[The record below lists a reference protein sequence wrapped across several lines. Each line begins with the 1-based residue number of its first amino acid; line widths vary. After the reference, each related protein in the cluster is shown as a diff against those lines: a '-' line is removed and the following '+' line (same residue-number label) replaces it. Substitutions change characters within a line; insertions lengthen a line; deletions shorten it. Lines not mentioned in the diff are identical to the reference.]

1 MRSRRAERFQDGDV
15 DTVGSVKR
23 QGTQRVGFLL
33 MDQFTLVSLSSAI
46 DPLRVANSLSDVELY
61 RWCLIGAGEEEQV
74 SSDGVR
80 VKLDHNL
87 TDEIELDLVIVVG
100 GIDIEQSVTKVD
112 LSWLRKQAQRGA
124 QMGALCTGSYALAS
138 AGLLNGSECSAHW
151 DCLTLLTE
159 QFPGIDF
166 NSHLYTIDRDRLTC
180 TGGTVPLHMMLAMLA
195 KRHPQSLVDGVAD
208 MLVCE
213 RHRRDAEMQVIPMWS
228 RKVEVQ
234 PKLKEV
240 LQLMEANLEEP
251 LPLQDLA
258 DYVQLSRRQLERL
271 FLKHLHSTPSRYYLK
286 LRLDRARRLLKQT
299 SRSIVEI
306 TSMCGF
312 VSTTHFSRCYRKY
325 MGVSP
330 KGDRTQG
337 VPEVYQIFESELP
350 PEGAEIAN

>member
-1 MRSRRAERFQDGDV
+1 MNSAANGAAKRA
-15 DTVGSVKR
+15 
-23 QGTQRVGFLL
+23 QRVGFLL
-33 MDQFTLVSLSSAI
+33 MDQFTLISLSSAI
-46 DPLRVANSLSDVELY
+46 DPMRVANLLSDQELY
-61 RWCLIGAGEEEQV
+61 QWRLIGSGESEQI

-80 VKLDHNL
+80 VKLDHPL
-87 TDEIELDLVIVVG
+87 SDDVEFDLVIVVG
-100 GIDIEQSVTKVD
+100 GIDIERTVQKAD
-112 LSWLRKQAQRGA
+112 FAWLRKQARRGA

-138 AGLLNGSECSAHW
+138 AGLLNGYECSAHW

-166 NSHLYTIDRDRLTC
+166 NSHLYTIDRDRMTC
-180 TGGTVPLHMMLAMLA
+180 TGGTVPLHMMLAMMS

-213 RHRRDAEMQVIPMWS
+213 RHRTDVEMQVIPMWS

-234 PKLKEV
+234 PKLKEA

-251 LPLQDLA
+251 LSLQDLA
-258 DYVQLSRRQLERL
+258 DYVHLSRRQLERL

-330 KGDRTQG
+330 KSDRSQG
-337 VPEVYQIFESELP
+337 IPGAFQIFESELP
-350 PEGAEIAN
+350 PEHAEAMP

>member
-1 MRSRRAERFQDGDV
+1 MN
-15 DTVGSVKR
+15 VGLHGITKR
-23 QGTQRVGFLL
+23 PQRVGFLL
-33 MDQFTLVSLSSAI
+33 MDQFTLISLSSAI
-46 DPLRVANSLSDVELY
+46 DPLRVANLLSDQQLY
-61 RWCLIGAGEEEQV
+61 EWCLVGSGDSEQI
-74 SSDGVR
+74 SSDSVR
-80 VKLDHNL
+80 VRLDHSL
-87 TDEIELDLVIVVG
+87 ADEIELDLVIVVG
-100 GIDIEQSVTKVD
+100 GVDIERTVQKTD
-112 LSWLRKQAQRGA
+112 LAWLRKQSQKGA

-138 AGLLNGSECSAHW
+138 AGLLNGYECSAHW

-166 NSHLYTIDRDRLTC
+166 NSHLYTIDRDRMTC
-180 TGGTVPLHMMLAMLA
+180 TGGTVPLHMMLAMMS

-213 RHRRDAEMQVIPMWS
+213 RHRTDAEMQVIPMWS

-251 LPLQDLA
+251 LSLKDLA
-258 DYVQLSRRQLERL
+258 EYVNLSRRQLERL

-330 KGDRTQG
+330 KSDRAQG
-337 VPEVYQIFESELP
+337 VPAAYQILESELSSDGV
-350 PEGAEIAN
+350 EAVS

>member
-1 MRSRRAERFQDGDV
+1 MNTGLHSAARRP
-15 DTVGSVKR
+15 
-23 QGTQRVGFLL
+23 QRVGFLL
-33 MDQFTLVSLSSAI
+33 MDQFTLISLSSAI
-46 DPLRVANSLSDVELY
+46 DPLRVANLLSDQTLY
-61 RWCLIGAGEEEQV
+61 EWCLVGSGDCEQA

-80 VKLDHNL
+80 VKLDHTL
-87 TDEIELDLVIVVG
+87 GDDVEFDLVIVVG
-100 GIDIEQSVTKVD
+100 GIDIERTVQKTD
-112 LSWLRKQAQRGA
+112 LAWLRKQSQRGA

-138 AGLLNGSECSAHW
+138 AGLLNGYECSAHW

-159 QFPGIDF
+159 QFPAIEF
-166 NSHLYTIDRDRLTC
+166 NSHLYTIDRDRMTC
-180 TGGTVPLHMMLAMLA
+180 TGGTVPLHMMLAMIG
-195 KRHPQSLVDGVAD
+195 KRHPQTLVDGVAD

-213 RHRRDAEMQVIPMWS
+213 RHRTDAEMQIIPMWS

-251 LPLQDLA
+251 LSLQDLA
-258 DYVQLSRRQLERL
+258 DYVHLSRRQLERL

-306 TSMCGF
+306 TAMCGF

-330 KGDRTQG
+330 KTDRVQG
-337 VPEVYQIFESELP
+337 IPSPFQIFESELP
-350 PEGAEIAN
+350 AEAADPLSR

>member
-1 MRSRRAERFQDGDV
+1 MNSGVNGAVRPP
-15 DTVGSVKR
+15 
-23 QGTQRVGFLL
+23 QRVGFLL
-33 MDQFTLVSLSSAI
+33 MDQFTLISLSSAI
-46 DPLRVANSLSDVELY
+46 DPMRVANLLSDRELY
-61 RWCLIGAGEEEQV
+61 QWQLIGSSESEQV

-80 VKLDHNL
+80 VKLDHTL
-87 TDEIELDLVIVVG
+87 SDDVQFDVVIVVG
-100 GIDIEQSVTKVD
+100 GIDIERNVQKSH
-112 LSWLRKQAQRGA
+112 LAWLRKQAQRGA
-124 QMGALCTGSYALAS
+124 QIGALCTGAYVLAS
-138 AGLLNGSECSAHW
+138 AGLLNGYECSAHW

-159 QFPGIDF
+159 QFPAIDF
-166 NSHLYTIDRDRLTC
+166 NSHLYTIDRDRMTC
-180 TGGTVPLHMMLAMLA
+180 TGGTVPLHMMLAMMS

-213 RHRRDAEMQVIPMWS
+213 RHRTDVEMQVIPMWS

-251 LPLQDLA
+251 LTLQDLA
-258 DYVQLSRRQLERL
+258 NYVDLSRRQLERL

-330 KGDRTQG
+330 KSDRTQG
-337 VPEVYQIFESELP
+337 IPAAFQIFESELP
-350 PEGAEIAN
+350 PEGAEALP

>member
-1 MRSRRAERFQDGDV
+1 MEQTRTFNAPP
-15 DTVGSVKR
+15 K
-23 QGTQRVGFLL
+23 RVGFLL
-33 MDQFTLVSLSSAI
+33 MDQFTLISLSSAI
-46 DPLRVANSLSDVELY
+46 DPLRVANLLSGTALY
-61 RWCLIGAGEEEQV
+61 SWHLIGSGERDQV
-74 SSDGVR
+74 SSDGIR
-80 VKLDHNL
+80 VTLDYTL
-87 TDEIELDLVIVVG
+87 SDEVDFDLVIVVG
-100 GIDIEQSVTKVD
+100 GIDIEQSVQRSD
-112 LSWLRKQAQRGA
+112 LAWLRKQAQKGA
-124 QMGALCTGSYALAS
+124 QLGALCTGSYALAS
-138 AGLLNGSECSAHW
+138 AGLLNGYQCSAHW

-159 QFPGIDF
+159 QFPAIDF

-180 TGGTVPLHMMLAMLA
+180 TGGTVPLHMMLAMIA

-213 RHRRDAEMQVIPMWS
+213 RHRSDAEMQVIPMWS
-228 RKVEVQ
+228 RKADMQ

-251 LPLQDLA
+251 ITLQELA
-258 DYVQLSRRQLERL
+258 NYVSLSRRQLERL

-330 KGDRTQG
+330 KSDRIQGETQIFK
-337 VPEVYQIFESELP
+337 IFESELP
-350 PEGAEIAN
+350 SEEAELLN

>member
-1 MRSRRAERFQDGDV
+1 MN
-15 DTVGSVKR
+15 VGL
-23 QGTQRVGFLL
+23 QGMTKPPRRVGFLL
-33 MDQFTLVSLSSAI
+33 MDQFTLISLSSAI
-46 DPLRVANSLSDVELY
+46 DPLRVANLLSDQQLY
-61 RWCLIGAGEEEQV
+61 EWCLVGSGDSEQI

-80 VKLDHNL
+80 VRLDHSL
-87 TDEIELDLVIVVG
+87 ADEIELDLVIVVG
-100 GIDIEQSVTKVD
+100 GVDIERTVQKTD
-112 LSWLRKQAQRGA
+112 LAWLRKQSQKGA

-138 AGLLNGSECSAHW
+138 AGLLNGYECSAHW

-166 NSHLYTIDRDRLTC
+166 NSHLYTIDRDRMTC
-180 TGGTVPLHMMLAMLA
+180 TGGTVPLHMMLAMMS

-213 RHRRDAEMQVIPMWS
+213 RHRTDAEMQVIPMWS

-251 LPLQDLA
+251 LSLKDLA
-258 DYVQLSRRQLERL
+258 EYVNLSRRQLERL

-330 KGDRTQG
+330 KSDRAHG
-337 VPEVYQIFESELP
+337 VPAAYQIFEPELP
-350 PEGAEIAN
+350 SDGAEAMS

>member
-1 MRSRRAERFQDGDV
+1 MEQTRTFNAPP
-15 DTVGSVKR
+15 K
-23 QGTQRVGFLL
+23 RVGFLL
-33 MDQFTLVSLSSAI
+33 MDQFTLISLSSAI
-46 DPLRVANSLSDVELY
+46 DPLRVANLLSGTALY
-61 RWCLIGAGEEEQV
+61 SWHLIGSGERDQV
-74 SSDGVR
+74 SSDGIR
-80 VKLDHNL
+80 VTLDYTL
-87 TDEIELDLVIVVG
+87 ADEVDFDLVIVVG
-100 GIDIEQSVTKVD
+100 GIDIEQSVQRSD
-112 LSWLRKQAQRGA
+112 LAWLRKQAQKGA
-124 QMGALCTGSYALAS
+124 QLGALCTGSYALAS
-138 AGLLNGSECSAHW
+138 AGLLNGYQCSAHW

-159 QFPGIDF
+159 QFPAIDF

-180 TGGTVPLHMMLAMLA
+180 TGGTVPLHMMLAMIA

-213 RHRRDAEMQVIPMWS
+213 RHRSDAEMQVIPMWS
-228 RKVEVQ
+228 RKADMQ

-251 LPLQDLA
+251 ITLQELA
-258 DYVQLSRRQLERL
+258 DYVSLSRRQLERL

-330 KGDRTQG
+330 KSDRIQGETQIFK
-337 VPEVYQIFESELP
+337 IFESELP
-350 PEGAEIAN
+350 SEEAELLN

>member
-1 MRSRRAERFQDGDV
+1 MN
-15 DTVGSVKR
+15 VGLHGMTKPPR
-23 QGTQRVGFLL
+23 RVGFLL
-33 MDQFTLVSLSSAI
+33 MDQFTLISLSSAI
-46 DPLRVANSLSDVELY
+46 DPLRVANLLSDQQLY
-61 RWCLIGAGEEEQV
+61 EWCLVGSGDSEQI

-80 VKLDHNL
+80 VRLDHSL
-87 TDEIELDLVIVVG
+87 AEEIELDLVIVVG
-100 GIDIEQSVTKVD
+100 GVDIERTVQKTD
-112 LSWLRKQAQRGA
+112 LAWLRKQSQKGA

-138 AGLLNGSECSAHW
+138 AGLLNGYECSAHW

-166 NSHLYTIDRDRLTC
+166 NSHLYTIDRDRMTC
-180 TGGTVPLHMMLAMLA
+180 TGGTVPLHMMLAMMS

-213 RHRRDAEMQVIPMWS
+213 RHRTDAEMQVIPMWS

-251 LPLQDLA
+251 LSLKDLA
-258 DYVQLSRRQLERL
+258 EYVNLSRRQLERL
-271 FLKHLHSTPSRYYLK
+271 FIKHLHSTPSRYYLK

-330 KGDRTQG
+330 KSDRAHG
-337 VPEVYQIFESELP
+337 VPAAYQIFEPELP
-350 PEGAEIAN
+350 SDGAEAMS

>member
-1 MRSRRAERFQDGDV
+1 MEQTRTFNAPP
-15 DTVGSVKR
+15 K
-23 QGTQRVGFLL
+23 RVGFLL
-33 MDQFTLVSLSSAI
+33 MDQFTLISLSSAI
-46 DPLRVANSLSDVELY
+46 DPLRVANLLSGTALY
-61 RWCLIGAGEEEQV
+61 SWHLIGSGERDQV
-74 SSDGVR
+74 SSDGIR
-80 VKLDHNL
+80 VTLDYTL
-87 TDEIELDLVIVVG
+87 SDEVDFDLVIVVG
-100 GIDIEQSVTKVD
+100 GIDIEQSVQRSD
-112 LSWLRKQAQRGA
+112 LAWLRKQAQKGA
-124 QMGALCTGSYALAS
+124 QLGALCTGSYALAS
-138 AGLLNGSECSAHW
+138 AGLLNGYQCSAHW

-159 QFPGIDF
+159 QFPAIDF

-180 TGGTVPLHMMLAMLA
+180 TGGTVPLHMMLAMIA

-213 RHRRDAEMQVIPMWS
+213 RHRSDAEMQVIPMWS
-228 RKVEVQ
+228 RKADMQ
-234 PKLKEV
+234 PKLKEA

-251 LPLQDLA
+251 ITLQELA
-258 DYVQLSRRQLERL
+258 DYVSLSRRQLERL

-330 KGDRTQG
+330 KSDRIQGETQIFK
-337 VPEVYQIFESELP
+337 IFESELP
-350 PEGAEIAN
+350 SEEAELLN

>member
-1 MRSRRAERFQDGDV
+1 MEQTRTFNAPP
-15 DTVGSVKR
+15 K
-23 QGTQRVGFLL
+23 RVGFLL
-33 MDQFTLVSLSSAI
+33 MDQFTLISLSSAI
-46 DPLRVANSLSDVELY
+46 DPLRVANLLSGTALY
-61 RWCLIGAGEEEQV
+61 SWHLIGSGERDQV
-74 SSDGVR
+74 SSDGIR
-80 VKLDHNL
+80 VTLDYTL
-87 TDEIELDLVIVVG
+87 SDEVDFDLVIVVG
-100 GIDIEQSVTKVD
+100 GIDIEQSVQRSD
-112 LSWLRKQAQRGA
+112 LAWLRKQAQKGA
-124 QMGALCTGSYALAS
+124 QLGALCTGSYALAS
-138 AGLLNGSECSAHW
+138 AGLLNGYQCSAHW

-159 QFPGIDF
+159 QFPAIDF

-180 TGGTVPLHMMLAMLA
+180 TGGTVPLHMMLAMIA

-213 RHRRDAEMQVIPMWS
+213 RHRSDAEMQVIPMWS
-228 RKVEVQ
+228 RKADMQ

-251 LPLQDLA
+251 ITLQELA
-258 DYVQLSRRQLERL
+258 DYVSLSRRQLERL

-330 KGDRTQG
+330 KSDRTQG
-337 VPEVYQIFESELP
+337 ETQIFKIFESELP
-350 PEGAEIAN
+350 SEEAELLN

>member
-1 MRSRRAERFQDGDV
+1 M
-15 DTVGSVKR
+15 
-23 QGTQRVGFLL
+23 
-33 MDQFTLVSLSSAI
+33 
-46 DPLRVANSLSDVELY
+46 
-61 RWCLIGAGEEEQV
+61 
-74 SSDGVR
+74 SSDGIR
-80 VKLDHNL
+80 VALDYTL
-87 TDEIELDLVIVVG
+87 ADEVDFDLVIVVG
-100 GIDIEQSVTKVD
+100 GIDIEQSVQRSD
-112 LSWLRKQAQRGA
+112 LAWLRKQAQKGA
-124 QMGALCTGSYALAS
+124 QLGALCTGSYALAS
-138 AGLLNGSECSAHW
+138 AGLLNGYQCSAHW

-159 QFPGIDF
+159 QFPAIDF

-180 TGGTVPLHMMLAMLA
+180 TGGTVPLHMMLAMIA

-213 RHRRDAEMQVIPMWS
+213 RHRSDAEMQVIPMWS
-228 RKVEVQ
+228 RKADMQ

-251 LPLQDLA
+251 ITLQELA
-258 DYVQLSRRQLERL
+258 DYVSLSRRQLERL

-330 KGDRTQG
+330 KSDRIQGETQIFK
-337 VPEVYQIFESELP
+337 IFESELP
-350 PEGAEIAN
+350 SEEAELLN

>member
-1 MRSRRAERFQDGDV
+1 MEQTRTFNAPP
-15 DTVGSVKR
+15 K
-23 QGTQRVGFLL
+23 RVGFLL
-33 MDQFTLVSLSSAI
+33 MDQFTLISLSSAI
-46 DPLRVANSLSDVELY
+46 DPLRVANLLSGTALY
-61 RWCLIGAGEEEQV
+61 SWHLIGSGERDQV
-74 SSDGVR
+74 SSDGIR
-80 VKLDHNL
+80 VTLDYTL
-87 TDEIELDLVIVVG
+87 SDEVDFDLVIVVG
-100 GIDIEQSVTKVD
+100 GIDIEQSVQRSD
-112 LSWLRKQAQRGA
+112 LAWLRKQAQKGA
-124 QMGALCTGSYALAS
+124 QLGALCTGSYALAS
-138 AGLLNGSECSAHW
+138 AGLLNGYQCSAHW

-159 QFPGIDF
+159 QFPAIDF

-180 TGGTVPLHMMLAMLA
+180 TGGTVPLHMMLAMIA

-213 RHRRDAEMQVIPMWS
+213 RHRSDAEMQVIPMWS
-228 RKVEVQ
+228 RKADMQ

-251 LPLQDLA
+251 ITLQELA
-258 DYVQLSRRQLERL
+258 DYVSLSRRQLERL

-330 KGDRTQG
+330 KSDRIQGETQIFK
-337 VPEVYQIFESELP
+337 IFESELP
-350 PEGAEIAN
+350 SEEAELLN

>member
-1 MRSRRAERFQDGDV
+1 M
-15 DTVGSVKR
+15 T
-23 QGTQRVGFLL
+23 
-33 MDQFTLVSLSSAI
+33 
-46 DPLRVANSLSDVELY
+46 
-61 RWCLIGAGEEEQV
+61 
-74 SSDGVR
+74 
-80 VKLDHNL
+80 
-87 TDEIELDLVIVVG
+87 
-100 GIDIEQSVTKVD
+100 
-112 LSWLRKQAQRGA
+112 
-124 QMGALCTGSYALAS
+124 
-138 AGLLNGSECSAHW
+138 
-151 DCLTLLTE
+151 
-159 QFPGIDF
+159 
-166 NSHLYTIDRDRLTC
+166 YTIDRDRLTC

-213 RHRRDAEMQVIPMWS
+213 RHRSDAEMQVIPMWS

>member
-1 MRSRRAERFQDGDV
+1 MQSGASGAVRRA
-15 DTVGSVKR
+15 
-23 QGTQRVGFLL
+23 QRVGFLL
-33 MDQFTLVSLSSAI
+33 MDQFTLISLSSAI
-46 DPLRVANSLSDVELY
+46 DPLRVANLLADRELY
-61 RWCLIGAGEEEQV
+61 QWCLIGSGEAEQV

-80 VKLDHNL
+80 VKLDHML
-87 TDEIELDLVIVVG
+87 TEDLELDLVIVVG
-100 GIDIEQSVTKVD
+100 GIDIERTVQRAD
-112 LSWLRKQAQRGA
+112 LAWLRKQSHRGA
-124 QMGALCTGSYALAS
+124 QIGALCTGSYALAS
-138 AGLLNGSECSAHW
+138 AGLLNGYECSAHW

-159 QFPGIDF
+159 QFPGIEF
-166 NSHLYTIDRDRLTC
+166 NSHLYTIDRDRMTC
-180 TGGTVPLHMMLAMLA
+180 TGGTVPLHMMLAMMS

-213 RHRRDAEMQVIPMWS
+213 RHRTDAEMQVIPMWS

-251 LPLQDLA
+251 LSLQELS
-258 DYVQLSRRQLERL
+258 DYVHLSRRQLERL

-330 KGDRTQG
+330 RSDRGPG
-337 VPEVYQIFESELP
+337 VPSAYQLFDSELP
-350 PEGAEIAN
+350 PEGAELFSG

>member
-1 MRSRRAERFQDGDV
+1 MQSGAGGTGRRA
-15 DTVGSVKR
+15 
-23 QGTQRVGFLL
+23 QRVGFLL
-33 MDQFTLVSLSSAI
+33 MDQFTLISLSSAI
-46 DPLRVANSLSDVELY
+46 DPLRVANLLADRELY
-61 RWCLIGAGEEEQV
+61 QWCLIGSGEAEQV

-80 VKLDHNL
+80 VKLDHML
-87 TDEIELDLVIVVG
+87 TEDLELDLVIVVG
-100 GIDIEQSVTKVD
+100 GIDIERTVQRAD
-112 LSWLRKQAQRGA
+112 LAWLRKQSHRGA
-124 QMGALCTGSYALAS
+124 QIGALCTGSYALAS
-138 AGLLNGSECSAHW
+138 AGLLNGYECSAHW

-159 QFPGIDF
+159 QFPGIEF
-166 NSHLYTIDRDRLTC
+166 NSHLYTIDRDRMTC
-180 TGGTVPLHMMLAMLA
+180 TGGTVPLHMMLAMMS

-213 RHRRDAEMQVIPMWS
+213 RHRTDAEMQVIPMWS

-251 LPLQDLA
+251 LALQELA
-258 DYVQLSRRQLERL
+258 DYVHLSRRQLERL

-330 KGDRTQG
+330 RSDRGPG
-337 VPEVYQIFESELP
+337 VPSAYQLFESELP
-350 PEGAEIAN
+350 PEGAELFSR

>member
-1 MRSRRAERFQDGDV
+1 MNRGVHSTVRRS
-15 DTVGSVKR
+15 
-23 QGTQRVGFLL
+23 QRVGFLL
-33 MDQFTLVSLSSAI
+33 MDQFTLIALSSAI
-46 DPLRVANSLSDVELY
+46 DPLRVANLLSDQTLY
-61 RWCLIGAGEEEQV
+61 EWCLVGSGDSEQV

-80 VKLDHNL
+80 VKLDHTL
-87 TDEIELDLVIVVG
+87 SDDIEFDLVIVVG
-100 GIDIEQSVTKVD
+100 GIDIERTVKKTD
-112 LSWLRKQAQRGA
+112 LAWLRKQSQRGA

-138 AGLLNGSECSAHW
+138 AGLLNGYECSAHW

-159 QFPGIDF
+159 QFPAIEF
-166 NSHLYTIDRDRLTC
+166 NSHLYTIDRDRMTC
-180 TGGTVPLHMMLAMLA
+180 TGGTVPLHMMLAMIG
-195 KRHPQSLVDGVAD
+195 KRHPQALVDGVAD

-213 RHRRDAEMQVIPMWS
+213 RHRTDAEMQIIPMWS

-251 LPLQDLA
+251 LSLQDLA
-258 DYVQLSRRQLERL
+258 NYVQLSRRQLERL
-271 FLKHLHSTPSRYYLK
+271 FLKHLHTTPSRYYLK

-330 KGDRTQG
+330 KSDRAHGIPAT
-337 VPEVYQIFESELP
+337 YQIFESELSSDGV
-350 PEGAEIAN
+350 EVVSRA

>member
-1 MRSRRAERFQDGDV
+1 
-15 DTVGSVKR
+15 
-23 QGTQRVGFLL
+23 
-33 MDQFTLVSLSSAI
+33 
-46 DPLRVANSLSDVELY
+46 
-61 RWCLIGAGEEEQV
+61 
-74 SSDGVR
+74 
-80 VKLDHNL
+80 
-87 TDEIELDLVIVVG
+87 VIVVG
-100 GIDIEQSVTKVD
+100 GVDIERTVQKTD
-112 LSWLRKQAQRGA
+112 LAWLRKQSQKGA

-138 AGLLNGSECSAHW
+138 AGLLNGYECSAHW

-166 NSHLYTIDRDRLTC
+166 NSHLYTIDRDRMTC
-180 TGGTVPLHMMLAMLA
+180 TGGTVPLHMMLAMMS

-213 RHRRDAEMQVIPMWS
+213 RHRTDAEMQVIPMWS

-251 LPLQDLA
+251 LSLKDLA
-258 DYVQLSRRQLERL
+258 EYVNLSRRQLERL

-330 KGDRTQG
+330 KSDRAHG
-337 VPEVYQIFESELP
+337 VPAAYQIFEPELP
-350 PEGAEIAN
+350 SDGAEAMS

>member
-1 MRSRRAERFQDGDV
+1 MN
-15 DTVGSVKR
+15 VGLHGMTKPPR
-23 QGTQRVGFLL
+23 RVGFLL
-33 MDQFTLVSLSSAI
+33 MDQFTLISLSSAI
-46 DPLRVANSLSDVELY
+46 DPLRVANLLSDQQLY
-61 RWCLIGAGEEEQV
+61 EWCLVGSGDSEQI

-80 VKLDHNL
+80 VRLDHSL
-87 TDEIELDLVIVVG
+87 ADEIELDLVIVVG
-100 GIDIEQSVTKVD
+100 GVDIERTVQKTD
-112 LSWLRKQAQRGA
+112 LAWLRKQSQKGA

-138 AGLLNGSECSAHW
+138 AGLLNGYECSAHW

-166 NSHLYTIDRDRLTC
+166 NSHLYTIDRDRMTC
-180 TGGTVPLHMMLAMLA
+180 TGGTVPLHMMLAMMS
-195 KRHPQSLVDGVAD
+195 KRHSQSLVDGVAD

-213 RHRRDAEMQVIPMWS
+213 RHRTDAEMQVIPMWS

-251 LPLQDLA
+251 LSLKDLA
-258 DYVQLSRRQLERL
+258 EYVNLSRRQLERL
-271 FLKHLHSTPSRYYLK
+271 FIKHLHSTPSRYYLK

-330 KGDRTQG
+330 KSDRAHG
-337 VPEVYQIFESELP
+337 VPAAYQIFEPELP
-350 PEGAEIAN
+350 SDGAEAMS

>member
-1 MRSRRAERFQDGDV
+1 
-15 DTVGSVKR
+15 
-23 QGTQRVGFLL
+23 
-33 MDQFTLVSLSSAI
+33 
-46 DPLRVANSLSDVELY
+46 
-61 RWCLIGAGEEEQV
+61 V
-74 SSDGVR
+74 SSDGIR
-80 VKLDHNL
+80 VTLDYTL
-87 TDEIELDLVIVVG
+87 SDEADFDLVIVVG
-100 GIDIEQSVTKVD
+100 GIDIEQSVQRSD
-112 LSWLRKQAQRGA
+112 LAWLRKQAQKGA
-124 QMGALCTGSYALAS
+124 QLGALCTGSYALAS
-138 AGLLNGSECSAHW
+138 AGLLNGYQCSAHW

-159 QFPGIDF
+159 QFPAIDF

-180 TGGTVPLHMMLAMLA
+180 TGGTVPLHMMLAMIA

-213 RHRRDAEMQVIPMWS
+213 RHRSDAEMQVIPMWS
-228 RKVEVQ
+228 RKADMQ

-251 LPLQDLA
+251 ITLQELA
-258 DYVQLSRRQLERL
+258 DYVSLSRRQLERL

-330 KGDRTQG
+330 KSDRIQGETQIFK
-337 VPEVYQIFESELP
+337 IFESELP
-350 PEGAEIAN
+350 SEEAELLN

>member
-1 MRSRRAERFQDGDV
+1 ME
-15 DTVGSVKR
+15 TVGSVKK
-23 QGTQRVGFLL
+23 QVTQRVGFLL

-46 DPLRVANSLSDVELY
+46 DPLRVANLLSDAELY
-61 RWCLIGAGEEEQV
+61 RWCLIGAGEGEQV

-80 VKLDHNL
+80 VKLDHSL
-87 TDEIELDLVIVVG
+87 SDELDLDLVIVVG
-100 GIDIEQSVTKVD
+100 GIDIEQSVTKAD
-112 LSWLRKQAQRGA
+112 QAWLRKQAQRGS
-124 QMGALCTGSYALAS
+124 QMGALCTGSYVLAS
-138 AGLLNGSECSAHW
+138 AGLLNGYECSAHW
-151 DCLTLLTE
+151 DSLTLLSE
-159 QFPGIDF
+159 QFPGIEF

-180 TGGTVPLHMMLAMLA
+180 TGGTVPLHMMLAVIGQ
-195 KRHPQSLVDGVAD
+195 RHPQSLVDGVAD

-213 RHRRDAEMQVIPMWS
+213 RHRGDAEMQLIPMWS
-228 RKVEVQ
+228 RKAEVQ

-240 LQLMEANLEEP
+240 LQLMQANLEEP
-251 LPLQDLA
+251 LPLHDLA
-258 DYVQLSRRQLERL
+258 EYVQLSRRQLERL
-271 FLKHLHSTPSRYYLK
+271 FLKHLHNTPSRYYLQ

-330 KGDRTQG
+330 KSDRTQG
-337 VPEVYQIFESELP
+337 VPEVYQMFESELP

>member
-1 MRSRRAERFQDGDV
+1 VQRS
-15 DTVGSVKR
+15 DT
-23 QGTQRVGFLL
+23 
-33 MDQFTLVSLSSAI
+33 A
-46 DPLRVANSLSDVELY
+46 
-61 RWCLIGAGEEEQV
+61 
-74 SSDGVR
+74 
-80 VKLDHNL
+80 
-87 TDEIELDLVIVVG
+87 
-100 GIDIEQSVTKVD
+100 
-112 LSWLRKQAQRGA
+112 WLRKQAQKGV
-124 QMGALCTGSYALAS
+124 QLGALCTGSYALAS
-138 AGLLNGSECSAHW
+138 AGLLNGYQCSAHW

-159 QFPGIDF
+159 QFPAIDF

-180 TGGTVPLHMMLAMLA
+180 TGGTVPLHMMLAMIA

-213 RHRRDAEMQVIPMWS
+213 RHRSDAEMQVIPMWS
-228 RKVEVQ
+228 RKADMQ

-251 LPLQDLA
+251 ITLQELA
-258 DYVQLSRRQLERL
+258 DYVSLSRRQLERL

-330 KGDRTQG
+330 KSDRIQGETQIFK
-337 VPEVYQIFESELP
+337 IFESELP
-350 PEGAEIAN
+350 SEEAELLN